1 MLNQCVF
8 SQGVRITLAHC
19 ANHRYLYFCGANFST
34 VHTLAHCAQY
44 SHKFLAMFLRVV
56 ALHSQSHQELFGVDN
71 EVPQLPQA

>member
-19 ANHRYLYFCGANFST
+19 ANFST